1 MKIIKT
7 IKQIR
12 YMSKQ
17 THCLMVITKNK
28 YYLTPIKLYSK
39 YKGWRVNAES
49 DTHLQIKVGTW

>member
-1 MKIIKT
+1 MKLIKT

-28 YYLTPIKLYSK
+28 YYLTLIKLYSK
-39 YKGWRVNAES
+39 YKGWQVKAES
-49 DTHLQIKVGTW
+49 DSYLQIQIGRW